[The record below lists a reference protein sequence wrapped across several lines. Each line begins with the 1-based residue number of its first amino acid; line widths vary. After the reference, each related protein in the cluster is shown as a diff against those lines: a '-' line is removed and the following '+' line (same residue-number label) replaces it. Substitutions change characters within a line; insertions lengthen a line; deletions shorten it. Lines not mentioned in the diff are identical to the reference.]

1 MDALLCWI
9 NKNGLASSFW
19 ENLRESEIFEQD
31 DEDRGS
37 ADPVVEDTGTP
48 PPWVA
53 FSIECHVCCISLCFT
68 ITIIS
73 MLSYL
78 SSSTEL
84 SLYHLTVRE
93 RQLSFFSLTIVLP
106 LEPLHCFGL
115 VLQGHPTLS
124 DKFRVFFL
132 LLNFKSQQKV
142 LIFTVRSERESPRL
156 SKLAEAI

>member
-1 MDALLCWI
+1 MLCQI
-9 NKNGLASSFW
+9 NVNGYASSFW

-37 ADPVVEDTGTP
+37 VEPAVEDTGTP
-48 PPWVA
+48 PPWIE
-53 FSIECHVCCISLCFT
+53 FSIEGHVCRISLYC
-68 ITIIS
+68 IIIIIS
-73 MLSYL
+73 ILSYL

-124 DKFRVFFL
+124 NKFSVFFL
-132 LLNFKSQQKV
+132 LLHFKSQQKR
-142 LIFTVRSERESPRL
+142 F
-156 SKLAEAI
+156 